1 MSVIVSLTF
10 VVRDDMGLVATKPV
24 FGVADKA
31 RIKPVCSPTETS
43 KRIAISLVASIDV
56 IVFKKRI
63 TKALISL
70 RGCTSRSAPLF
81 SLVEAHTII
90 LKYNATCV

>member
-1 MSVIVSLTF
+1 
-10 VVRDDMGLVATKPV
+10 MGLVATKPV

-31 RIKPVCSPTETS
+31 RFKPVCSPTETS
-43 KRIAISLVASIDV
+43 KRIAISLVDV

-70 RGCTSRSAPLF
+70 RGCAGWSAPLF
-81 SLVEAHTII
+81 SLVEAHII
-90 LKYNATCV
+90 IWQYNATCV